1 MGIKQSE
8 GAFQRRQSFSW
19 APKAEEDVEEEGSKP
34 EQRPR
39 GRNDGCDV
47 GSMVGRQAQAW
58 LEQGGLRG

>member
-1 MGIKQSE
+1 M
-8 GAFQRRQSFSW
+8 SFSW